1 MFEHVPG
8 YAGDPIF
15 HLNEMFHK
23 DPRQQKVNLTIGL
36 YYDDDGQIPVLNTVQ
51 RAEQQLAAS
60 TRPRAYLPIEGD
72 HAYRQRVQAMVF
84 GENHPVVKQ
93 GRVATIQSVGGTGA
107 LKVGG
112 EFLHDAY
119 PDSQL
124 WMSDPA
130 WENHHDIFRGCGI
143 PTHSYP
149 YYDPTTRALDFNR
162 MVASIRSLPPKS
174 IVLLHACCHN
184 PTGVDPT
191 PEQWQTLITVMKEGD
206 LIPFFDMAYQGFGSG
221 MDEDAF
227 AVRAAA
233 DAGLSFLVANSF
245 SKNLSLYSERCGGLS
260 VVCATAEEADR
271 VLGQLMAVVR
281 RTYST
286 PPSHGGVV
294 TARVLSDPDLYRDW
308 QGEVAE
314 MRNRIL
320 QMRARVHSL
329 LAQRVP
335 DYDASHF
342 VNQVGMFSYT
352 GFSTQVIQRLRN
364 DHGVYVLDSGRI
376 SVPGLNSRN
385 VEYFCD
391 AVAASLR

>member
-1 MFEHVPG
+1 
-8 YAGDPIF
+8 
-15 HLNEMFHK
+15 
-23 DPRQQKVNLTIGL
+23 
-36 YYDDDGQIPVLNTVQ
+36 
-51 RAEQQLAAS
+51 
-60 TRPRAYLPIEGD
+60 
-72 HAYRQRVQAMVF
+72 
-84 GENHPVVKQ
+84 
-93 GRVATIQSVGGTGA
+93 
-107 LKVGG
+107 
-112 EFLHDAY
+112 
-119 PDSQL
+119 
-124 WMSDPA
+124 
-130 WENHHDIFRGCGI
+130 
-143 PTHSYP
+143 
-149 YYDPTTRALDFNR
+149 
-162 MVASIRSLPPKS
+162 
-174 IVLLHACCHN
+174 
-184 PTGVDPT
+184 
-191 PEQWQTLITVMKEGD
+191 MKEGD

-352 GFSTQVIQRLRN
+352 GFNTQVIQRLRN